1 MTVEGA
7 FPSPTAGEGW
17 NVFCEK
23 GRLPMSDNSNPN
35 NRISKRR
42 LVALVSVICFVFTVY
57 AFRLFQ
63 IQIVEGEYY
72 AAQANRHTQ
81 TKVDIPASRGEILDR
96 YLRPMAVNRTTFSL
110 ALDGA
115 FFPRGTGEEAKN
127 RQNEILLRL
136 TSLLT
141 ERGEEW
147 NDTLPITKTAP
158 FTFEEGREDSVSTLR
173 KKLEL
178 ADYATVENCMDAMI
192 ERYYLSG
199 YTPEQQRLLAGI
211 QYEMETRG
219 FALKTPYTF
228 SSDISRETA
237 YIIKE
242 NNTVYPGVTPQATP
256 VREYVSKNIAA
267 HLIGTVGPIYPEEY
281 AELKEK
287 GYQLND
293 TVGKGGIEAAMEDA
307 LRGQTGVRVL
317 ERDSSGSIVD
327 EFEQVPAVA
336 GDSVV
341 LTLDMNLQKTTQE
354 ILISKIEEL
363 RQKQPTATKQWVGQ
377 DVRSGSVVLLDVKAG
392 EVLVCASEPG
402 YDLSTYQENYTE
414 LANDPGNP
422 LFNRALSG
430 TFACGSTIKP
440 AVAVAS
446 LMEGIINMDS
456 QPDTA
461 FCDGRYHYYEDVG
474 FAPRCT
480 GRHGHP
486 NVVTAIQKSCN
497 SFFFDMGRQ
506 LGYQTM
512 NNYFTIFGFGQKTG
526 IEIGEATGTLSSP
539 ESYPGTWV
547 GGNNCQMAIG
557 QLNSQYTPIQLAA
570 CAMTLANN
578 GVRYKTHLVHS
589 VRSYDGKNETVT
601 TPEIAAELD
610 MDPATIEAVRQGM
623 LAVTSQVGGTAYKV
637 FGDAPYAVAGKTGT
651 AQNGKI
657 DSNGNSDR
665 SDHGAFIGYAPADN
679 PQVAISVVMENGTS
693 TPAAEVARAVLDAYF
708 ASKSSGMT
716 PTPEQELLP

>member
-1 MTVEGA
+1 
-7 FPSPTAGEGW
+7 
-17 NVFCEK
+17 
-23 GRLPMSDNSNPN
+23 MSDNSNPN

-42 LVALVSVICFVFTVY
+42 LVALISVICFVFTVY

-377 DVRSGSVVLLDVKAG
+377 DVRSGSVVLLDVKTG

-589 VRSYDGKNETVT
+589 VRSYDGKSETVT

-637 FGDAPYAVAGKTGT
+637 FRDAPYAVAGKTGT

>member
-1 MTVEGA
+1 M
-7 FPSPTAGEGW
+7 
-17 NVFCEK
+17 
-23 GRLPMSDNSNPN
+23 LPMYDNSNPN

-377 DVRSGSVVLLDVKAG
+377 DVRSGSVVLLDVKTG

-637 FGDAPYAVAGKTGT
+637 FRDAPYAVAGKTGT

-708 ASKSSGMT
+708 SSKSSGMT

>member
-1 MTVEGA
+1 
-7 FPSPTAGEGW
+7 
-17 NVFCEK
+17 
-23 GRLPMSDNSNPN
+23 MSDNSNPN

-127 RQNEILLRL
+127 RQNEFLLRL

-141 ERGEEW
+141 ERGKEW

-158 FTFEEGREDSVSTLR
+158 FAFEEGREDSVSTLR

-377 DVRSGSVVLLDVKAG
+377 DVRSGSVVLLDVKTG

-637 FGDAPYAVAGKTGT
+637 FRDAPYAVAGKTGT

-708 ASKSSGMT
+708 ASKSSGMA

>member
-1 MTVEGA
+1 
-7 FPSPTAGEGW
+7 
-17 NVFCEK
+17 
-23 GRLPMSDNSNPN
+23 MSDNSNPN

-377 DVRSGSVVLLDVKAG
+377 DVRSGSVVLLDVKTG

-637 FGDAPYAVAGKTGT
+637 FRDAPYAVAGKTGT

>member
-7 FPSPTAGEGW
+7 FPSPTAREGW

-141 ERGEEW
+141 ERGKEW

-158 FTFEEGREDSVSTLR
+158 FAFEEGREDSVSTLR

-377 DVRSGSVVLLDVKAG
+377 DVRSGSVVLLDVKTG

-637 FGDAPYAVAGKTGT
+637 FRDAPYAVAGKTGT

-708 ASKSSGMT
+708 ASKSSGMA

>member
-1 MTVEGA
+1 M
-7 FPSPTAGEGW
+7 
-17 NVFCEK
+17 
-23 GRLPMSDNSNPN
+23 
-35 NRISKRR
+35 
-42 LVALVSVICFVFTVY
+42 
-57 AFRLFQ
+57 
-63 IQIVEGEYY
+63 
-72 AAQANRHTQ
+72 
-81 TKVDIPASRGEILDR
+81 
-96 YLRPMAVNRTTFSL
+96 
-110 ALDGA
+110 
-115 FFPRGTGEEAKN
+115 
-127 RQNEILLRL
+127 
-136 TSLLT
+136 
-141 ERGEEW
+141 
-147 NDTLPITKTAP
+147 
-158 FTFEEGREDSVSTLR
+158 
-173 KKLEL
+173 
-178 ADYATVENCMDAMI
+178 
-192 ERYYLSG
+192 
-199 YTPEQQRLLAGI
+199 
-211 QYEMETRG
+211 
-219 FALKTPYTF
+219 
-228 SSDISRETA
+228 
-237 YIIKE
+237 
-242 NNTVYPGVTPQATP
+242 
-256 VREYVSKNIAA
+256 SKNIAA

-377 DVRSGSVVLLDVKAG
+377 DVRSGSVVLLDVKTG

-637 FGDAPYAVAGKTGT
+637 FRDAPYAVAGKTGT